1 MRNPWDFASSGVPI
15 FEEHDMNKTHCLS
28 LKYEKGDLL
37 HTLSSKR
44 IMGILLCV

>member
-1 MRNPWDFASSGVPI
+1 MRNPWDFASSSVHI

-28 LKYEKGDLL
+28 LKYEKVDLL
-37 HTLSSKR
+37 HTLSSKW